1 MRRHITT
8 SLYLLVLIVAPYI
21 SASAQTP
28 VDGVFSLP
36 YVCGT
41 YSTVIRLHEILKT
54 HPPNGPKLIVD
65 LLDSRICFTM
75 KSGTLFRIVRHANE
89 ATQIELIKVVA
100 DHRQSLGLYWGAT
113 EELSAAQRRQPHRLV
128 APETGRRFGLLLG
141 RAALQSVANVD
152 PVITGPNNAG
162 AVVAPA
168 SKT

>member
-1 MRRHITT
+1 MRKHITT
-8 SLYLLVLIVAPYI
+8 SLYLLVLIAAPYI

-65 LLDSRICFTM
+65 LLDSRVCFTM

-113 EELSAAQRRQPHRLV
+113 EELSTYMF
-128 APETGRRFGLLLG
+128 E
-141 RAALQSVANVD
+141 
-152 PVITGPNNAG
+152 
-162 AVVAPA
+162 
-168 SKT
+168 KK